1 MVDAT
6 ITKLCV
12 PKCLVAITVFC
23 DACLQNGINAEIY
36 WSGREKNKTDRGETV
51 VILNFAVE
59 TPNFAVETP
68 DFAVV
73 PETPKIW
80 QNQARIGKHHNHW
93 F

>member
-1 MVDAT
+1 MHAS
-6 ITKLCV
+6 KMASM
-12 PKCLVAITVFC
+12 PKSI
-23 DACLQNGINAEIY
+23 DRG
-36 WSGREKNKTDRGETV
+36 EKKKNWPWPDRGETV